1 MRQTNLK
8 ISNSYIY
15 KCGDCKFETLIP
27 QPTKKE
33 LDLIYTDTYFPLS
46 ELDEKNNSLVS
57 ILKNQTAVRYLR
69 RFQKYK
75 SPTKHKML
83 EIGCGDGDFL
93 CAARDY
99 NFQISA
105 LEYSNFAK
113 KKLQQKFN
121 KNEILIHI
129 GEVYDL
135 KQTKY
140 DYIVF
145 FDVLEHVRDPNKFM
159 KKIYSLLNPGGLIFL
174 VVPNK
179 SSITSRIMSKF
190 WFEYKL
196 EHISYFNSSNLS
208 KLISDTSFL
217 ELDKFCTIKTLN
229 LKYIFSHFEKYPV
242 PLLSSLFK
250 FLDKYI
256 HDKILNIPLPFY
268 ASGIGI
274 VAQKKIKTKD
284 RKPTR

>member
-1 MRQTNLK
+1 
-8 ISNSYIY
+8 
-15 KCGDCKFETLIP
+15 
-27 QPTKKE
+27 
-33 LDLIYTDTYFPLS
+33 
-46 ELDEKNNSLVS
+46 
-57 ILKNQTAVRYLR
+57 
-69 RFQKYK
+69 
-75 SPTKHKML
+75 
-83 EIGCGDGDFL
+83 
-93 CAARDY
+93 
-99 NFQISA
+99 
-105 LEYSNFAK
+105 
-113 KKLQQKFN
+113 
-121 KNEILIHI
+121 
-129 GEVYDL
+129 
-135 KQTKY
+135 
-140 DYIVF
+140 
-145 FDVLEHVRDPNKFM
+145 M

-208 KLISDTSFL
+208 KLISDNSFL

-274 VAQKKIKTKD
+274 IAQKKIKSKD
-284 RKPTR
+284 WKPTR